1 MKKFLS
7 LKRVSALLL
16 FVFAAV
22 FASVLNFNS
31 ASADNLC
38 GLSQITVSSLENGMT
53 VTFKDPPLNIDDHSV
68 YAGTIHSVMDGNSVP
83 VYCVD
88 LHRNVGLGDN
98 TYTDTC
104 AYVLD
109 KIQWIFNHYFP
120 YAVYPMVDVNAE
132 AAAIQIAIW
141 HYTDAVDANTV
152 SDVGIRNRALA
163 IIADADL
170 NGIGA
175 MPIVT
180 FFILPGM
187 GSEFFYIKTL
197 DQNGDPVQVNNICL
211 YLSDTNG
218 ILSEDTVSTNSSGIS
233 PEVEV
238 SGGIT
243 GGTVTAIA
251 RMLFPQGRIIHA
263 QTGDRQSLAIAYPV
277 YGKMGIVIDWGA
289 LPIELS
295 LFTSI
300 VTESNV
306 TLNWTTTTEV
316 NNSGFEIERSV
327 IGNDWMTISSVKGQ
341 GTTTSPQQYSYTD
354 RGLSTGIYNYRLK
367 QIDFNGNFEYFSL
380 QNEVV
385 IGTPTTFKLQQNY
398 PNPFNPETKISYTIP
413 VKGLVTLK
421 VFDIMGKEVA
431 TLVNE
436 QQTAGYYTVNFNAS
450 VLSSGVYFYRIQ
462 SENLMQVKK
471 MTLIK

>member
-1 MKKFLS
+1 MK
-7 LKRVSALLL
+7 LLL
-16 FVFAAV
+16 NLRFLTLCFVLIA
-22 FASVLNFNS
+22 LNKV
-31 ASADNLC
+31 SADNLC
-38 GLSQITVSSLENGMT
+38 GLSQITVASLENGQS
-53 VTFKDPPLNIDDHSV
+53 VTFKDPPANTVDKTS

-88 LHRNVGLGDN
+88 LHRTVNLGDN

-104 AYVLD
+104 AYVQAKVQYIVD
-109 KIQWIFNHYFP
+109 HYYP
-120 YAVYPMVDVNAE
+120 YVVYPMVDVNAE

-462 SENLMQVKK
+462 SENLMQEIGRASCRERV
-471 MTLIK
+471 